1 LRQKRQNVEI
11 NEGTAKCRPFQFVS
25 SPKGFAQGAICARL
39 AGKLVAAASAELVG
53 MSESF
58 NLPLLRVWCRKKD
71 AWLSFRTRTQDRY
84 FINPYGYFVELPDE
98 QLAQVTARV
107 AFPLVN
113 CYPSVHLSD
122 LEVQS
127 GFGSASYFV
136 YALRENDV
144 IGRPSEIKLSQLRME
159 LEQILPAAQK
169 LSPPERYV
177 AIRVLEAGLITE
189 DVLTSILRRL
199 PPGRT
204 LGQELVA
211 ADLIRWEVMLGACL
225 DTRTPAHFDPPGP
238 QKKNF
243 LREWELAGE
252 ILIAMGRIS
261 RSKLEYALRVKR
273 DGNRTIGEILTALGA
288 CSQDDIEKALL
299 VQNAVRESRGAD
311 VGLVGELLVRRQIV
325 TAEALQEALQR
336 QKISGQPL
344 ANVLVTLGFITQA
357 DVDQYNVENS
367 WQAFQVELEENNF
380 ASWLLTRRKITEEQ
394 LQHALAMRGKGRQ
407 VLGEI
412 LVAMGLC
419 SIRDVEDTIRM
430 QHETRMLSRSGIERL
445 GSILMAK
452 GKIDARQLEHAMLV
466 QSDGRRALGE
476 ILMVI
481 GGCSEKAVRIAIDIQ
496 GKWRQLMEQD
506 DDRLGEVLMRRG
518 FISEEVLM
526 QAVQTQNEENKP
538 FGRVLVERGWC
549 TPEEIVA
556 TLLMRDY
563 KRQCDLHA
571 FIKTQLAQA
580 KVALEDEGEQTE
592 RLPASILEQHRKG
605 R

>member
-1 LRQKRQNVEI
+1 
-11 NEGTAKCRPFQFVS
+11 
-25 SPKGFAQGAICARL
+25 
-39 AGKLVAAASAELVG
+39 

-58 NLPLLRVWCRKKD
+58 NLPLLRVWCRKRD

-113 CYPSVHLSD
+113 CYPSVNLAD

-136 YALRENDV
+136 YALRHDDV
-144 IGRPSEIKLSQLRME
+144 IGRPSEIKLSQLRLE
-159 LEQILPAAQK
+159 LEQILPAAAK

-189 DVLTSILRRL
+189 DVLASILRRL

-211 ADLIRWEVMLGACL
+211 GELIRWEVMLGACL
-225 DTRTPAHFDPPGP
+225 DTRSPGHFDPPSP
-238 QKKNF
+238 NRKNF

-252 ILIAMGRIS
+252 ILIAMEKIS

-273 DGNRTIGEILTALGA
+273 EGARTIGEILTALGA
-288 CSQDDIEKALL
+288 CSQDDIEKALII
-299 VQNAVRESRGAD
+299 QNALRESRGTE
-311 VGLVGELLVRRQIV
+311 VGLVGELMVRRNIL
-325 TAEALQEALQR
+325 TPEALNQALQR
-336 QKISGQPL
+336 QQISGQPL
-344 ANVLVTLGFITQA
+344 QTVLVKLGFCTEDDITQ
-357 DVDQYNVENS
+357 YKTENG
-367 WQAFQVELEENNF
+367 WHGFQGELDDNNL
-380 ASWLLTRRKITEEQ
+380 ASWLLTRRKVNEQQ
-394 LQHALAMRGKGRQ
+394 LQHAVAVKGMGRQ

-419 SIRDVEDTIRM
+419 SIRDVEETIRM

-452 GKIDARQLEHAMLV
+452 GRIDARQLEHAMLV

-481 GGCSEKAVRIAIDIQ
+481 GGCSEKAVRTAIEIQ
-496 GKWRQLMEQD
+496 GRWRLLMEQD
-506 DDRLGEVLMRRG
+506 EDRLGEVLSRRG
-518 FISEEVLM
+518 FVPEDVLK
-526 QAVQTQNEENKP
+526 QAIKVQTAENKP
-538 FGRVLVERGWC
+538 LGRVLVERGWC

-563 KRQCDLHA
+563 KRQCDLHV
-571 FIKTQLAQA
+571 FIKKHLAAIQGT
-580 KVALEDEGEQTE
+580 LEDDGESTE
-592 RLPASILEQHRKG
+592 RLPQALLERN
-605 R
+605 RNRSL